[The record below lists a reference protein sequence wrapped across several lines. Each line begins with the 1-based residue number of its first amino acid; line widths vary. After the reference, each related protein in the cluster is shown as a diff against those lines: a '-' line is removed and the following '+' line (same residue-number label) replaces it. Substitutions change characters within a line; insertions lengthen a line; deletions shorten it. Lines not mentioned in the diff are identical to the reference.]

1 MLIVGLT
8 GGYASGKSTVAKMF
22 VELGGV
28 LIDAD
33 KLAREVVKPDKQAWF
48 EVVAHFGKGILLKN
62 GELDRKALGEIVFR
76 SGAERERLNAIVHPR
91 VLEEELKAIEEIKER
106 EPDAI
111 VILSVPLLI
120 ESGHNKLCDKIV
132 VVTVDRDTQLKRLM
146 ERDGFTREE
155 AVRRISAQIPLSEKV
170 TYADYVIDNRGSRK
184 ETELQV
190 KEVFSRL
197 RGVATSSPCHS
208 HLKFIES

>member
-33 KLAREVVKPDKQAWF
+33 RLAREVVKPDKQAWL
-48 EVVAHFGKGILLKN
+48 EIVAHFGKGILLKN
-62 GELDRKALGEIVFR
+62 REIDRKALGEIVFG
-76 SGAERERLNAIVHPR
+76 SDAERERLNAIVHPR
-91 VLEEELKAIEEIKER
+91 VLEEELKAIEEIRKR

-120 ESGHNKLCDKIV
+120 ESGHYRQCDKIV
-132 VVTVDRDTQLKRLM
+132 VVTVDRDTQIKRLM
-146 ERDGFTREE
+146 ERDWFSREKSL
-155 AVRRISAQIPLSEKV
+155 RRISAQMPLSEKV
-170 TYADYVIDNRGSRK
+170 TYADFVIDNSGSIQ
-184 ETELQV
+184 ETELKV

-197 RGVATSSPCHS
+197 RM
-208 HLKFIES
+208 LKP

>member
-22 VELGGV
+22 VEFGGV

-48 EVVAHFGKGILLKN
+48 EIVAHFGKGILLKN
-62 GELDRKALGEIVFR
+62 GEIDRKALGEIVFG
-76 SGAERERLNAIVHPR
+76 SEAERERINAIVHPR

-120 ESGHNKLCDKIV
+120 ESGHYKNCHKIV
-132 VVTVDRDTQLKRLM
+132 VVTVDRDTQIKRLM
-146 ERDGFTREE
+146 ERDGFSREE
-155 AVRRISAQIPLSEKV
+155 SLRRISAQMPLSEKV
-170 TYADYVIDNRGSRK
+170 TYADFVIDNSGSIQ

-190 KEVFSRL
+190 KDVFFRL
-197 RGVATSSPCHS
+197 RRLQPIPPVT
-208 HLKFIES
+208 LR

>member
-33 KLAREVVKPDKQAWF
+33 KLAREVVRPDKQAWF
-48 EVVAHFGKGILLKN
+48 EIVAHFGKEILLKN
-62 GELDRKALGEIVFR
+62 GELDRNALGEIVFR
-76 SGAERERLNAIVHPR
+76 SEAERERLNAIVHPR

-208 HLKFIES
+208 PLKFIES

>member
-33 KLAREVVKPDKQAWF
+33 RLAREVVKPDKQAWL
-48 EVVAHFGKGILLKN
+48 EIVAHFGKGILLKN
-62 GELDRKALGEIVFR
+62 REIDRKALGEIVFG
-76 SGAERERLNAIVHPR
+76 SDAERERLNAIVHPR
-91 VLEEELKAIEEIKER
+91 VLEEELKAIEEIRKR

-120 ESGHNKLCDKIV
+120 ESGHYRQCDKIV
-132 VVTVDRDTQLKRLM
+132 VVTVDRDTQIKRLM
-146 ERDGFTREE
+146 ERDGFSREE
-155 AVRRISAQIPLSEKV
+155 SLRRISAQMPLSEKV
-170 TYADYVIDNRGSRK
+170 TYADFVIDNSGSIQ
-184 ETELQV
+184 ETELKV

-197 RGVATSSPCHS
+197 RM
-208 HLKFIES
+208 LKP

>member
-22 VELGGV
+22 VEFGGV

-48 EVVAHFGKGILLKN
+48 EIVAHFGKGILLKN
-62 GELDRKALGEIVFR
+62 GEIDRKALGEIVFG
-76 SGAERERLNAIVHPR
+76 SEAERERINAIVHPR

-120 ESGHNKLCDKIV
+120 ESGHYKNCHKIV
-132 VVTVDRDTQLKRLM
+132 VVTVDKDTQIKRLM
-146 ERDGFTREE
+146 ERDRFSRKK
-155 AVRRISAQIPLSEKV
+155 AIRRISAQMPLSEKV
-170 TYADYVIDNRGSRK
+170 TYADFVIDNSGSIQ

-190 KEVFSRL
+190 KDVFFRL
-197 RGVATSSPCHS
+197 RRLQPIPPVT
-208 HLKFIES
+208 LR

>member
-48 EVVAHFGKGILLKN
+48 EIVAHFGKGILLENK
-62 GELDRKALGEIVFR
+62 EIDRKALGEIVFG
-76 SGAERERLNAIVHPR
+76 SDAERERLNAIVHPR
-91 VLEEELKAIEEIKER
+91 VLDEELKSIEEIRKR
-106 EPDAI
+106 EPDAMI
-111 VILSVPLLI
+111 ILSVPLLI
-120 ESGHNKLCDKIV
+120 ESGHYKNCDKIV
-132 VVTVDRDTQLKRLM
+132 VVTVDKDTQIKRLM
-146 ERDGFTREE
+146 ERDGFPREE
-155 AVRRISAQIPLSEKV
+155 SVRRISAQMPLSEKV
-170 TYADYVIDNRGSRK
+170 TYADFVIDNSGSRQ

-190 KEVFSRL
+190 KEVFKKL
-197 RGVATSSPCHS
+197 GM
-208 HLKFIES
+208 LKS